1 MNALRELASRTDGLE
16 GVSCAF
22 KCEQPV
28 EVADSVT
35 ATHLYRIAQEADT
48 NALKHGRPEHIL
60 IALESE
66 NGHPMLQIADDG
78 TGFEL
83 TGQYE
88 GMGLKSMFY
97 RASLIGANLTLR
109 PVETGGTLVTC
120 KVFGGVTYDD

>member
-1 MNALRELASRTDGLE
+1 VIVDR
-16 GVSCAF
+16 
-22 KCEQPV
+22 
-28 EVADSVT
+28 
-35 ATHLYRIAQEADT
+35 YRFIQCY
-48 NALKHGRPEHIL
+48 GRPEHIL

-97 RASLIGANLTLR
+97 RASLIGATLTLS

-120 KVFGGVTYDD
+120 KFFRGGVTYDDERKNSRSDSDC